1 MKRRSLLAAGAA
13 LAAAPLARVHAQRPT
28 EVRWWYHFDDPTA
41 SPAHLIATFEK
52 QNPSIRVRAENIPW
66 GGGSDYDNRLYTAL
80 IAGNGPDAA
89 MVKLENMQRLQE
101 MGALLDLDP
110 FIKTW
115 DGHGDIPQDI
125 WRINAAPD
133 GRHPYLPVQYVI
145 LYLYVRQD
153 WFAKKSLPLPKTFD
167 QFLAGAKALTGGNRW
182 GFGLRG
188 GPGGHDFW
196 CSFVLGNGAK
206 LVKGGLLTPQALA
219 ANRWFIDLYRT
230 QHVCPPSA
238 PTDGFLQ
245 TINNMKAGLTAMTI
259 HHIGSANEL
268 SKALGDAITA
278 VPVPRGTHGKGWATF
293 GDGSNAIFR
302 HSRKAEAAWKWISFL
317 STGQNNVAFNKL
329 SGQVTVTT
337 SGAAHWTAEP
347 ARFVKATVDSLPM
360 AHVLPNSP
368 KTADFVRAV
377 YTQTTQKALLGQITP
392 DRMMQTF
399 DKLFFG

>member
-1 MKRRSLLAAGAA
+1 
-13 LAAAPLARVHAQRPT
+13 
-28 EVRWWYHFDDPTA
+28 
-41 SPAHLIATFEK
+41 
-52 QNPSIRVRAENIPW
+52 
-66 GGGSDYDNRLYTAL
+66 
-80 IAGNGPDAA
+80 
-89 MVKLENMQRLQE
+89 
-101 MGALLDLDP
+101 
-110 FIKTW
+110 
-115 DGHGDIPQDI
+115 
-125 WRINAAPD
+125 
-133 GRHPYLPVQYVI
+133 
-145 LYLYVRQD
+145 
-153 WFAKKSLPLPKTFD
+153 
-167 QFLAGAKALTGGNRW
+167 
-182 GFGLRG
+182 
-188 GPGGHDFW
+188 
-196 CSFVLGNGAK
+196 
-206 LVKGGLLTPQALA
+206 
-219 ANRWFIDLYRT
+219 
-230 QHVCPPSA
+230 
-238 PTDGFLQ
+238 
-245 TINNMKAGLTAMTI
+245 NMKAGLTAMTI

-347 ARFVKATVDSLPM
+347 ARFVKATVESLPM